1 LINIYTNNWATY
13 REKTG
18 RRMEFTDGEL
28 ILVMDSD
35 SGNILVMYRGYDR
48 VTFKKKT
55 GRRMEFTDGE
65 LILVMDSDSGHI
77 LVMYRDY

>member
-1 LINIYTNNWATY
+1 MLEFEKLRFYKSNFFILINIWPNNLVTY

-35 SGNILVMYRGYDR
+35 SGNILVMYRDYDR
-48 VTFKKKT
+48 IQT
-55 GRRMEFTDGE
+55 
-65 LILVMDSDSGHI
+65 S
-77 LVMYRDY
+77 